1 MLERCEGQKD
11 LLKAVPIQQRSA
23 YLPIQLPE
31 QLVETQMDQ
40 KIAHDME
47 IKDTDNYQR
56 FSPVVPLK

>member
-1 MLERCEGQKD
+1 MLEPCEGQKD
-11 LLKAVPIQQRSA
+11 LLKAVPILQRSV

-47 IKDTDNYQR
+47 IK
-56 FSPVVPLK
+56 VI